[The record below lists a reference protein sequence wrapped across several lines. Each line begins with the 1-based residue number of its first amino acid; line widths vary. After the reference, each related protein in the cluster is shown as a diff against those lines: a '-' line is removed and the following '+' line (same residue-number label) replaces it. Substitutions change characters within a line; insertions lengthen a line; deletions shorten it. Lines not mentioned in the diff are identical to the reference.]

1 MMIET
6 IADYEFNK
14 APLVKGMI
22 LISQAIRPDFPVTS
36 VGYQLAQL
44 VEQAEAEIP
53 HQASIQERIDALLKL
68 FYKQW
73 HFSGASGKY
82 CLSDTLWVDKVLATH
97 IGSPVSLGSIL
108 IYIAQ
113 AINLP
118 LAPVIFPTQLIIRI
132 DIPDEKPLFLNPI
145 NGEYLSR
152 HTLDVWL
159 KGNVGST
166 SELSASDL
174 EESEHSSIIR
184 KLLDTLKVS
193 LMEEKKMEQA
203 LKTSETVL
211 LFDPED
217 PYEIRDRGLIYAQLE
232 CNHVA
237 LSDLNYFV
245 EQCPEDPISEMI
257 KIQIHSIEQHP
268 VVLH

>member
-1 MMIET
+1 MIET

-22 LISQAIRPDFPVTS
+22 LISQAIRPDFPTTS

-53 HQASIQERIDALLKL
+53 QQGNTKEQIEALLKL

-82 CLSDTLWVDKVLATH
+82 CLSDTLWLDKVLATH
-97 IGSPVSLGSIL
+97 VGSPVSLGSIL

-113 AINLP
+113 ALNLP
-118 LAPVIFPTQLIIRI
+118 LVPVIFPTQLIIRI
-132 DIPDEKPLFLNPI
+132 DIPNEQPLFLNPI
-145 NGEYLSR
+145 NGEYLSE
-152 HTLDVWL
+152 HTLEVWL
-159 KGNVGST
+159 KGNVGGS
-166 SELSASDL
+166 SVLLEADL
-174 EESEHSSIIR
+174 EESEYSSIIR

-193 LMEEKKMEQA
+193 LMEEKNMEQA
-203 LKTSETVL
+203 LKASETVL
-211 LFDPED
+211 MFDPED
-217 PYEIRDRGLIYAQLE
+217 PYEIRDRGLIFAQLE

-237 LSDLNYFV
+237 ISDLNYFV

-257 KIQIHSIEQHP
+257 KIQIHSIEQNP
-268 VVLH
+268 IVLH

>member
-1 MMIET
+1 MIES

-22 LISQAIRPDFPVTS
+22 LIFQAIRPEFPVTS

-44 VEQAEAEIP
+44 IEQAEAYIP
-53 HQASIQERIDALLKL
+53 HQASIKEKIDALLTL

-73 HFSGASGKY
+73 HFSGASGRY
-82 CLSDTLWVDKVLATH
+82 CLSETLWIDNVLSTH
-97 IGSPVSLGSIL
+97 VGSPVSLGSIL

-113 AINLP
+113 ALNLP

-132 DIPDEKPLFLNPI
+132 DIPEEQPLFINPI

-152 HTLDVWL
+152 HTLEVWI
-159 KGNVGST
+159 KGNVGNSSVLT
-166 SELSASDL
+166 ESDL

-184 KLLDTLKVS
+184 KLLDTLKVT
-193 LMEEKKMEQA
+193 LMEEKNMERA
-203 LKTSETVL
+203 LKTSETL
-211 LFDPED
+211 LMFDPED
-217 PYEIRDRGLIYAQLE
+217 PYEIRDRGLIYAQLD
-232 CNHVA
+232 CHHVA
-237 LSDLNYFV
+237 LTDLNYFI

-257 KIQIHSIEQHP
+257 KIQIHSIEQNAI
-268 VVLH
+268 VLH

>member
-1 MMIET
+1 MMIKS
-6 IADYEFNK
+6 IADFEYNK
-14 APLVKGMI
+14 APLIKGMI
-22 LISQAIRPDFPVTS
+22 LISQAIRPDFPASS
-36 VGYQLAQL
+36 VSYQLAQL
-44 VEQAEAEIP
+44 VEQAEAQIP
-53 HQASIQERIDALLKL
+53 QQGSVQEKIDALLHL

-82 CLSDTLWVDKVLATH
+82 CLSDTLWIDNVLSTH

-113 AINLP
+113 ILNLP
-118 LAPVIFPTQLIIRI
+118 LVPVVFPTQLIIRI
-132 DIPDEKPLFLNPI
+132 DIPDAPPRFLNPI
-145 NGEYLSR
+145 NGDYLSQ
-152 HTLDVWL
+152 HTLEVWL
-159 KGNVGST
+159 KGNVGNT
-166 SELSASDL
+166 AVLKAADL
-174 EESEHSSIIR
+174 EESECSYIIR

-193 LMEEKKMEQA
+193 LMEEKKMEHA
-203 LKTSETVL
+203 LRTCETVL
-211 LFDPED
+211 MFDPED
-217 PYEIRDRGLIYAQLE
+217 PYEIRDRGLIFAQLE